1 MGTGYFTNQ
10 RLIQSLP
17 PGEMSHTRYLVTRVR
32 TRFPDLKVIVGR
44 WGRGGD
50 FPNETAQ
57 AERTGADWMD
67 STLAETVKRL
77 ADWFAVFSARD
88 PEGNERPWN
97 QGPIGTANALHS

>member
-1 MGTGYFTNQ
+1 M
-10 RLIQSLP
+10 
-17 PGEMSHTRYLVTRVR
+17 
-32 TRFPDLKVIVGR
+32 IVGR

-50 FPNETAQ
+50 FPNEPAQ

-67 STLAETVKRL
+67 ATLAETLKRL

-97 QGPIGTANALHS
+97 PKPIGTENALVS